1 MERRIAVWIMTPR
14 TLTCEDLLAERLFSS
29 QLIQRLR
36 RRQCRAASDCY
47 QPRRCD
53 QQDDT
58 QKMFLRVR
66 QGYCNDSSATLAYFA
81 ASLQPQLLSRSRP
94 SPYVLCLLP
103 ASDHCRESRT
113 PECAHFSRLDS
124 HSMHALQTKCQFWRV
139 PFLLVLNVRS

>member
-66 QGYCNDSSATLAYFA
+66 QGYCNDSSATLAT
-81 ASLQPQLLSRSRP
+81 S
-94 SPYVLCLLP
+94 
-103 ASDHCRESRT
+103 
-113 PECAHFSRLDS
+113 
-124 HSMHALQTKCQFWRV
+124 
-139 PFLLVLNVRS
+139 LLVCSRNCCHDLVHRLTRCVYYRRVIIAEDRERQSAPTFRGQVATQRMYFR